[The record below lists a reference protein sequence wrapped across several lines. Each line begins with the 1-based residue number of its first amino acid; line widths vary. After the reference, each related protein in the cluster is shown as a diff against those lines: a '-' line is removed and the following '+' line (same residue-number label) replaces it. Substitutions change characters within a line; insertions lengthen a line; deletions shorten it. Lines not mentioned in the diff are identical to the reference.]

1 VPMVK
6 GDVKRARRPFEDKVK
21 KVQKAPRMR
30 PLLGPGRS
38 RSTSPGE
45 KGGKRQRREG
55 VVKQR
60 GRGSVVRETRG
71 VCWCLVALSPARRCS
86 CCCYYSPPLRSTLHR
101 LLTLLLSLSL
111 FPCSVGRREVLWW
124 SLPTSKGRASAGL
137 PYALWTPA
145 LDVGRDR
152 VDSIHDGIT
161 RFLSKSTRIFA
172 LMIFFGWF

>member
-6 GDVKRARRPFEDKVK
+6 GDVKRARRPSEDKVK

-45 KGGKRQRREG
+45 KGRKRQGREG

-71 VCWCLVALSPARRCS
+71 VCWCLVALSPARRS

-101 LLTLLLSLSL
+101 LLLSLSL
-111 FPCSVGRREVLWW
+111 PVFRG
-124 SLPTSKGRASAGL
+124 AAGGFVVV
-137 PYALWTPA
+137 PP
-145 LDVGRDR
+145 D
-152 VDSIHDGIT
+152 
-161 RFLSKSTRIFA
+161 
-172 LMIFFGWF
+172 